1 MNFLKNLKQIVY
13 SACLYFTVAEFIIL
27 ITATIMGYTA
37 PEDGE
42 AVGKFLNLSVSA
54 LLLLFAFV
62 MSSLN
67 LIWKADLPGAVKVL
81 LHFIGS
87 FATYTVL
94 FIIIP
99 GVYANVAQVIARTGI
114 FAAAYFIIAFAV
126 LLVSTI
132 RKNRLADKSEYEN
145 KFGNS

>member
-1 MNFLKNLKQIVY
+1 MKFFKNLKQIIY
-13 SACLYFTVAEFIIL
+13 SACLYFTVAEFVIL
-27 ITATIMGYTA
+27 ILATIMGYTA
-37 PEDGE
+37 PEEGE

-54 LLLLFAFV
+54 IMFLFSLV

-67 LIWKADLPGAVKVL
+67 LIWKADMSGAVKVL

-99 GVYANVAQVIARTGI
+99 GVYSNVAQIVARAGI
-114 FAAAYFIIAFAV
+114 FAALYFIIAFAV

-132 RKNRLADKSEYEN
+132 RKNIRANKSEYESQ
-145 KFGNS
+145 FGKR